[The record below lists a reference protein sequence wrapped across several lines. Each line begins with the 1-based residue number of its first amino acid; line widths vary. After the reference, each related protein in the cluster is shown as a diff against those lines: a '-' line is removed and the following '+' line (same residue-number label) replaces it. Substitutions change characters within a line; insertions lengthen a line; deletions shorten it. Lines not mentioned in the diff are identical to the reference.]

1 MHKDSP
7 LPLKVDPFRFADN
20 AYSLSGTLSIKDM
33 PRLSSSLASNEGE
46 VKVDMLFGVDEEG
59 IRYLKGELKTSL
71 MLTCQRCLEA
81 FNYEIISN
89 FMLGIVHTE
98 KEADQL
104 PERCEPLLVPDL
116 SLILSEMIE
125 EELII
130 GLPIVP
136 MHPIDTCKAK
146 QPLEFYSKDAVAK
159 KDNPFKI
166 IESLRSKRSSK

>member
-7 LPLKVDPFRFADN
+7 LPLKIDPFRFADN

-33 PRLSSSLASNEGE
+33 PRLAASLASDEGG
-46 VKVDMLFGVDEEG
+46 VQVDMLFGVDEEG
-59 IRYLKGELKTSL
+59 IRYVKGELKTSL
-71 MLTCQRCLEA
+71 MLECQRCLES

-89 FMLGIVHTE
+89 FLLGIVHTE

-104 PERCEPLLVPDL
+104 PERYDPLLAPEL

-136 MHPIDTCKAK
+136 MHPIDVCKAK
-146 QPLEFYSKDAVAK
+146 QPLEFSTGDAFAK
-159 KDNPFKI
+159 KENPFKV
-166 IESLRSKRSSK
+166 IESLRSKRK